1 LEQMALGWLGT
12 ERTFM
17 NISAIVNEFA
27 LLRCIRG
34 RWGELIVSTLIGA
47 GGGFFHLI
55 CFLKDLRNYPEGG
68 GRLFSTRFA
77 SGELLPETQG
87 GTMKVMMIR
96 KFAMRAGV
104 VAMLGAALTA
114 MPMMAQ
120 QGGGGG
126 RMTPEARV
134 AAIDKAVTLT
144 DDQKSKITALLTADA
159 TKMQALRDAQDPDM
173 RTKMMAMR
181 TDENT
186 QIKAMLTDD
195 QKPKYDAY
203 VASMPRRGGGG
214 GGAPAQ
220 Q

>member
-1 LEQMALGWLGT
+1 
-12 ERTFM
+12 
-17 NISAIVNEFA
+17 
-27 LLRCIRG
+27 
-34 RWGELIVSTLIGA
+34 
-47 GGGFFHLI
+47 
-55 CFLKDLRNYPEGG
+55 
-68 GRLFSTRFA
+68 
-77 SGELLPETQG
+77 
-87 GTMKVMMIR
+87 MKMMTIR
-96 KFAMRAGV
+96 KFAMRAGA
-104 VAMLGAALTA
+104 VATIGAALCA

-144 DDQKSKITALLTADA
+144 DDQKTKITALLTADA
-159 TKMQALRDAQDPDM
+159 QKMAALRAAQDPDM
-173 RTKMMAMR
+173 RTKMTAMR

-203 VASMPRRGGGG
+203 VASMPQRGGG
-214 GGAPAQ
+214 GGAPPAQ